1 MKIIWRDTDLK
12 THEIDLTNAV
22 DVKINGISISLSGD
36 KAIRISTDS
45 TLKVMPLAANA
56 IVIQEDNRD

>member
-22 DVKINGISISLSGD
+22 DVKIDGVALSVNKTRGV
-36 KAIRISTDS
+36 RISTNNRIRVS
-45 TLKVMPLAANA
+45 PLAANA
-56 IVIQEDNRD
+56 IEVSEEND